1 MTDRRTPPRLALLR
15 ARHAGQTGFTLVELL
30 VVIAI
35 IGVLVALLLPAVQA
49 ARAAARRTQCS
60 NNLKQLGIAL
70 LNHHQSKGAFP
81 PGVISDSGR
90 LFDYPRTSWMMH
102 TYPYLEQLNLHAGFD
117 HDPGSSCGGAI
128 WMHSVNVKIAK
139 VPVPSL
145 LCPSDGMG
153 GEVHRHPGCS
163 GIDNVLSRGNYAGFF
178 GNLDIGAALLPTDQL
193 HLDAPFQMNTPV
205 RIAMM
210 TDGTSN
216 TMLVG
221 ECLTG
226 VGGNDRDYRG
236 VHWYDHSATSQ
247 IFTKYAPNSVN
258 ADVVYPIWC
267 PPEANQPSLNLPCV
281 GGSSNGK
288 DQSASARSQHPSGV
302 QVVLGD
308 GSVHLITNS
317 VDILA
322 WQALGSID
330 AGDLV
335 TLP

>member
-1 MTDRRTPPRLALLR
+1 MTDREARPRFALPPARRAGLA
-15 ARHAGQTGFTLVELL
+15 GFTLVELL

-81 PGVISDSGR
+81 PGVTSDSGG
-90 LFDYPRTSWMMH
+90 LFGYPRTTWMMH

-128 WMHSVNVKIAK
+128 WMHSVNIEIVE

-145 LCPSDGMG
+145 LCPSDGIG
-153 GEVHRHPGCS
+153 QDVHEHPGCANV
-163 GIDNVLSRGNYAGFF
+163 DNVLSRGNYAGFF
-178 GNLDIGAALLPTDQL
+178 GNLDIGAALPPTDRL

-205 RIAMM
+205 KIAMI

-221 ECLTG
+221 ELLTG
-226 VGGNDRDYRG
+226 IGGNDYDYRG
-236 VHWYDHSATSQ
+236 VHWYDHSGTSQ

-258 ADVVYPIWC
+258 ADVVYCIWC
-267 PPEANQPSLNLPCV
+267 PPEVNQPSMNLPCV
-281 GGSSNGK
+281 GSSGSGLDST
-288 DQSASARSQHPSGV
+288 ASARSHHPGGV

-308 GSVHLITNS
+308 GSVHLVTNS
-317 VDILA
+317 VDISI
-322 WQALGSID
+322 WQAMGSISE
-330 AGDLV
+330 GDLV